1 MSEIRKRPAPTGIGN
16 GAENDIQCNQY
27 SSPAKF
33 RKQGELTEALL
44 AELRCGRL
52 RVQLAQLDMDAVGIG
67 LKYGLIDPEQAIGLL
82 HDRDALPWMFPDGG
96 SAA

>member
-1 MSEIRKRPAPTGIGN
+1 MQDLHDRQAPQKYN
-16 GAENDIQCNQY
+16 KKENT
-27 SSPAKF
+27 KF